1 MLDSMI
7 LEIVDG
13 TTVDMFE
20 HHKLVTNHDEKVIK
34 TGDIMIDS

>member
-1 MLDSMI
+1 MI

-13 TTVDMFE
+13 RIVDMFK

-34 TGDIMIDS
+34 TGDVMIDS